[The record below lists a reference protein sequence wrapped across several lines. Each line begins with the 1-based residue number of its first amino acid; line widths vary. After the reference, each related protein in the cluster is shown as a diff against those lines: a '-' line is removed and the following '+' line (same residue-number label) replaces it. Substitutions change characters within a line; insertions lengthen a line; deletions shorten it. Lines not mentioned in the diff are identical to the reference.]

1 MDVSEHPL
9 DKPIQ
14 RFADALEEWL
24 GGWGRRISQVLW
36 KEYQKRP
43 KGLRRFLGR
52 QSRSLRDK
60 QAGLLG
66 DEELW
71 QRMADDGYALAF
83 GFINEAGQAGLV
95 ASEEALLKIGI
106 VLDYETVNPEVAQVI
121 LRNAFRLVGVD
132 GTQSIVYATREQLR
146 RLMATLWT
154 QPDLSGEGFLA
165 ALEHLFGRT
174 RAEAIAITEMTRA
187 YADAA
192 LEAAR
197 VMGQQLGLRMGYNV
211 LTANDQDV
219 CEVCVEAAAGGPYPI
234 EDVSHKPS
242 LHPRCRCEWSPVVLE
257 D

>member
-1 MDVSEHPL
+1 MSEHPL
-9 DKPIQ
+9 DKPI
-14 RFADALEEWL
+14 RDFADALEEWL
-24 GGWGRRISQVLW
+24 GGWGRRITQVLW

-43 KGLRRFLGR
+43 KGLRGLL
-52 QSRSLRDK
+52 SRK

-66 DEELW
+66 DEALW
-71 QRMADDGYALAF
+71 EQMADDGYALAF
-83 GFINEAGQAGLV
+83 GSINEAGQASLV

-106 VLDYETVNPEVAQVI
+106 VLDYEAVNPEVAQVI
-121 LRNAFRLVGVD
+121 LRNAFRLVKVD
-132 GTQSIVYATREQLR
+132 GPESIVYATREQLR

-154 QPDLSGEGFLA
+154 QPDLSSEGFLA

-174 RAEAIAITEMTRA
+174 RAEAIAITEMTSA
-187 YADAA
+187 YADAT

-219 CEVCVEAAAGGPYPI
+219 CEICVEAAAGGPYPI
-234 EDVSHKPS
+234 DDIAHKPS
-242 LHPRCRCEWSPVVLE
+242 LHRRCRCDLSPVVLE